1 MSRFRGSK
9 VNGDED
15 GVVSVV
21 HTSKHA
27 RPAGATYL
35 DKPSG
40 GAAIVEAAAAV
51 SLAGEVDRIYTN
63 TP

>member
-1 MSRFRGSK
+1 MRRAYPQTR
-9 VNGDED
+9 
-15 GVVSVV
+15 VSALP
-21 HTSKHA
+21 A